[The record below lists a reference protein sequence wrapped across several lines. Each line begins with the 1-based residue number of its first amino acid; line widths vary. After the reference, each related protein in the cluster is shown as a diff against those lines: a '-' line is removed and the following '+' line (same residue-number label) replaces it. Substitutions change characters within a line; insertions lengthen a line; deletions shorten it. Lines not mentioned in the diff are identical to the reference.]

1 MFKDIHL
8 SIDNNNNKVNFG
20 YAIDKD
26 KIIIKTIDELQI
38 GNILKIFYDENIY
51 NIKLNKNTKFTDG
64 KNGEIF
70 INLDI
75 KELSFSLTPKK
86 NYFVKTIYK
95 YINKLIDKDTLINEI
110 NVFINSKTGKKYIN
124 DLNHLLETIENRD
137 MNIEDLITN
146 NEDEYERI
154 FNLVTHNQTYIEI
167 AQNMS
172 DLELMLLITSYIFVP
187 SIPKI
192 DQDYFNDLVNVAK
205 DYDNALENIWR
216 LGMNFDGKGYNFDLL
231 DDFFVNS
238 KNIWYLGE
246 YINGIQQINQ
256 EKIVNKILGTKDKE
270 FIKQVVEDELI
281 LYNLDKEYKIILES
295 NI

>member
-1 MFKDIHL
+1 MFKDIRL
-8 SIDNNNNKVNFG
+8 SIDNNKVNFG
-20 YAIDKD
+20 YEIDKD

-238 KNIWYLGE
+238 KDIWYLGE

-256 EKIVNKILGTKDKE
+256 EKIVNKILRTKDKE
-270 FIKQVVEDELI
+270 FIKQVLEDELI

>member
-1 MFKDIHL
+1 MFKNIRL
-8 SIDNNNNKVNFG
+8 FIDNNKVNFG
-20 YAIDKD
+20 YEIDKD

-64 KNGEIF
+64 KNGGIF

-216 LGMNFDGKGYNFDLL
+216 LGINFDGKGYNFDLL

-256 EKIVNKILGTKDKE
+256 EKIVNKILRTKDKE
-270 FIKQVVEDELI
+270 FIKQVLEDELI

>member
-256 EKIVNKILGTKDKE
+256 EKIVNKILRTKDKE
-270 FIKQVVEDELI
+270 FIKQVLEDELI

>member
-1 MFKDIHL
+1 MFKDIRL
-8 SIDNNNNKVNFG
+8 SIDNNKVNFG
-20 YAIDKD
+20 YEIDKD
-26 KIIIKTIDELQI
+26 KIITKTIDELQI

-95 YINKLIDKDTLINEI
+95 YINKLINKDTLINEI

-124 DLNHLLETIENRD
+124 DLNHLLETIENKD
-137 MNIEDLITN
+137 VNIEDLIIN

-187 SIPKI
+187 YIPKI

-238 KNIWYLGE
+238 KDIWYLGE
-246 YINGIQQINQ
+246 YISGIYQINQ
-256 EKIVNKILGTKDKE
+256 EKIVHKILGTKDKE
-270 FIKQVVEDELI
+270 FIKQVLEDELI
-281 LYNLDKEYKIILES
+281 LDHLDKEYKIILES

>member
-8 SIDNNNNKVNFG
+8 SIDNNKVNFG

-192 DQDYFNDLVNVAK
+192 EQDYFNDLVNVAK

-256 EKIVNKILGTKDKE
+256 EKIVNKILRTKDKE
-270 FIKQVVEDELI
+270 FIKQVLEDELI

>member
-8 SIDNNNNKVNFG
+8 SIDNNKVNFG

-187 SIPKI
+187 YIPKI

-238 KNIWYLGE
+238 KDIWYLGE

-256 EKIVNKILGTKDKE
+256 EKIVNKILRTKDKE
-270 FIKQVVEDELI
+270 FIKQVLEDELI
-281 LYNLDKEYKIILES
+281 LYNLDKEYKVILES

>member
-1 MFKDIHL
+1 
-8 SIDNNNNKVNFG
+8 
-20 YAIDKD
+20 
-26 KIIIKTIDELQI
+26 
-38 GNILKIFYDENIY
+38 
-51 NIKLNKNTKFTDG
+51 
-64 KNGEIF
+64 
-70 INLDI
+70 
-75 KELSFSLTPKK
+75 
-86 NYFVKTIYK
+86 
-95 YINKLIDKDTLINEI
+95 
-110 NVFINSKTGKKYIN
+110 
-124 DLNHLLETIENRD
+124 

-256 EKIVNKILGTKDKE
+256 EKIVNKILRTKDKE
-270 FIKQVVEDELI
+270 FIKQVLEDELI

>member
-1 MFKDIHL
+1 MFKDIRL
-8 SIDNNNNKVNFG
+8 SIDNNKVNFG
-20 YAIDKD
+20 YEIDKD

-137 MNIEDLITN
+137 MNIEVLIAN
-146 NEDEYERI
+146 NDDEYERI

-187 SIPKI
+187 YIPKI

-216 LGMNFDGKGYNFDLL
+216 LGMNFDGKSYNFDLL

-238 KNIWYLGE
+238 RDIWYLGE

-270 FIKQVVEDELI
+270 FIKQVVDDELI
-281 LYNLDKEYKIILES
+281 LYNLDKEYKVILES

>member
-8 SIDNNNNKVNFG
+8 SIDNNKVNFG

-95 YINKLIDKDTLINEI
+95 YINKLINKDTLINEI

-216 LGMNFDGKGYNFDLL
+216 LGINFDGKGYNFDLL

-256 EKIVNKILGTKDKE
+256 EKIVNKILRTKDKE
-270 FIKQVVEDELI
+270 FIKQVLEDELI

>member
-8 SIDNNNNKVNFG
+8 SIDNNKVNFG

-26 KIIIKTIDELQI
+26 KKIIKTIDELQI

-256 EKIVNKILGTKDKE
+256 EKIVNKILRTKDKE
-270 FIKQVVEDELI
+270 FIKQVLEDELI

>member
-8 SIDNNNNKVNFG
+8 SIDNNKVNFG

-256 EKIVNKILGTKDKE
+256 KK
-270 FIKQVVEDELI
+270 
-281 LYNLDKEYKIILES
+281 
-295 NI
+295 

>member
-1 MFKDIHL
+1 MFKDIRL
-8 SIDNNNNKVNFG
+8 SIDNNKVNFG

-137 MNIEDLITN
+137 MNIEDLIAN
-146 NEDEYERI
+146 NDDEYERI

-187 SIPKI
+187 YIPKI

-216 LGMNFDGKGYNFDLL
+216 LGMNFDGKSYNFDLL

-238 KNIWYLGE
+238 RDIWYLGE

-270 FIKQVVEDELI
+270 FIKQVVDDELI
-281 LYNLDKEYKIILES
+281 LYNLDKEYKVILES